1 MPIRAQAADGTIHE
15 FPDGTRPEAVD
26 RAMRGYAQSKGGG
39 KAPAKGDQSFSQAF
53 FGKMGRDMVGL
64 MNPALTPIVGPM
76 IDKVVGANT
85 VRDFTQRAVQP
96 ITLNAAD
103 EVVSAVPAAA
113 AARRG
118 QPVKQTFSQSQ
129 RQQSQERAKI
139 QRERPKLATV
149 ADLTGGAAS
158 LALPI
163 PAAGGFIKAAPN
175 LMQTALRTGA
185 VGAGQGYVG
194 GFLAGE
200 EGDRLDSAGT
210 GAMMGAAI
218 GAGLPYAAAIGGNAL
233 QRAAPVVQGFMQRAA
248 PMVEGVGRAVPA
260 VDDLAGNLA
269 TRMRGMGPPAPSS
282 LSTPEQIALR
292 HINRNLQS
300 SGMSIDDLRAAPDS
314 IMAAEAM
321 GRTGQRQLGALARME
336 GQTGD
341 NLAARIAERRV
352 GRPELLKE
360 EFGRATGVAPDDA
373 MGAIQSVVAKG
384 RADAAPLYDAAYEAG
399 PFDSPV
405 LNGLMGRPSLKRAMN
420 KAYRLAAEEGENPE
434 ALGLVNMDN
443 MDQWAVTN
451 PADFGDAQTAVQ
463 KAVRGPSRAPSRGPS
478 LIKFLADNGGID
490 DVGGDLAAMDAGS
503 WHKGKAFQ
511 RPLIGKVSA
520 DDAALRAW
528 EAGYFP
534 GRQERPDINELLDA
548 VSREMRGQPTYARA
562 ADQGAADRFAARNAA
577 DEAAYYGFTG
587 EDAPTEADYG
597 LRPEP
602 VGEPVFAS
610 LPTAKTWDYVKRGLD
625 EVLEGY
631 RDTTTGRLP
640 NTNEVRAVQKT
651 LKDLRSELI
660 SASPAYGQ
668 ALNVSSDYLGAQ
680 DAFYRSQKLFLNP
693 NVTEQQFAKNI
704 GDLTGAEKSA
714 FRAGIANQMFDSAQN
729 GNLDPRLFKAARVR
743 EKMRLIFGEEN
754 AQSLIS
760 TLERETQKAAFENR
774 YGPGAGSIS
783 ADMLA
788 GGEELAQSVGGGPLN
803 LGRMAMNPV
812 QTIKAGGE
820 ALINRAYSAAT
831 QPGQAAARDAIGQRY
846 MMSPQELADYLQ
858 ANPINVPPPMFP
870 GPRAPNPFAFTAPP
884 PRAASLQ
891 RR

>member
-1 MPIRAQAADGTIHE
+1 MPTYSIKAPDGRTYTIQGPAGATDAQIRAEVLRQ
-15 FPDGTRPEAVD
+15 FPDA
-26 RAMRGYAQSKGGG
+26 GG
-39 KAPAKGDQSFSQAF
+39 KPQQSFSQAV
-53 FGKMGRDMVGL
+53 FGKMGRDLVGM
-64 MNPALTPIVGPM
+64 MNPALTPIVGPA
-76 IDKVVGANT
+76 IDRLLGPNT
-85 VRDFTQRAVQP
+85 VRDFTQRAVQAP
-96 ITLNAAD
+96 TLGAAD
-103 EVVSAVPAAA
+103 EAVSAVPAVA

-118 QPVKQTFSQSQ
+118 QPVKQAFSQSQ
-129 RQQSQERAKI
+129 RQQSRERQRI
-139 QRERPKLATV
+139 QRERPNLALA

-158 LALPI
+158 LAI
-163 PAAGGFIKAAPN
+163 PVPFAG
-175 LMQTALRTGA
+175 
-185 VGAGQGYVG
+185 
-194 GFLAGE
+194 
-200 EGDRLDSAGT
+200 S
-210 GAMMGAAI
+210 AI
-218 GAGLPYAAAIGGNAL
+218 GAAPTLAQAARRTGGVGALQGGVTGFLGADEGERMGGAGMGALTGGFVGAALPYAAATAGNAVE
-233 QRAAPVVQGFMQRAA
+233 RAAPMVQSLMQRAA

-269 TRMRGMGPPAPSS
+269 AEMRRMAPPPPPNLPS
-282 LSTPEQIALR
+282 PEQIALR

-300 SGMSIDDLRAAPDS
+300 SGLTLDDLRAAPDS

-336 GQTGD
+336 GKTGD
-341 NLAARIAERRV
+341 NLAAKIAERRV

-360 EFGRATGVAPDDA
+360 EFERATGVAPDDA
-373 MGAIQSVVAKG
+373 MGAIQSVVARG

-405 LNGLMGRPSLKRAMN
+405 LNGLMGRPSLKRAMK

-434 ALGLVNMDN
+434 ALGLVSMDN

-451 PADFGDAQTAVQ
+451 PADFGKSEAAVQ
-463 KAVRGPSRAPSRGPS
+463 KAVRGPSRAPSQGPS
-478 LIKFLADNGGID
+478 LIKFLADSGGIN
-490 DVGGDLAAMDAGS
+490 DVGGDLAAMDAGL

-511 RPLIGKVSA
+511 RPLIGKMSA

-534 GRQERPDINELLDA
+534 GRQERPDINELFDA

-577 DEAAYYGFTG
+577 DEAAYYGYTG
-587 EDAPTEADYG
+587 EDAPMEADYG

-602 VGEPVFAS
+602 VGEPVFAR

-640 NTNEVRAVQKT
+640 NTNEVRAVQDT
-651 LKDLRSELI
+651 LKALRSELI
-660 SASPAYGQ
+660 SANPAYGQ

-680 DAFYRSQKLFLNP
+680 DAFYRSQKMFLNP
-693 NVTEQQFAKNI
+693 NVTEKQFAKNI

-729 GNLDPRLFKAARVR
+729 GKLDPRLFKAARTR

-760 TLERETQKAAFENR
+760 TLEREAQKAAFEAR

-803 LGRMAMNPV
+803 LGRMMMNPG

-820 ALINRAYSAAT
+820 ALINRLYSAAT
-831 QPGQAAARDAIGQRY
+831 QPGQASARDAIGRNY
-846 MMSPQELADYLQ
+846 MMSPRELADYLA
-858 ANPINVPPPMFP
+858 ANPVNVPPPVFP
-870 GPRAPNPFAFTAPP
+870 GPRAPNPFSFLATPP
-884 PRAASLQ
+884 KASSQL